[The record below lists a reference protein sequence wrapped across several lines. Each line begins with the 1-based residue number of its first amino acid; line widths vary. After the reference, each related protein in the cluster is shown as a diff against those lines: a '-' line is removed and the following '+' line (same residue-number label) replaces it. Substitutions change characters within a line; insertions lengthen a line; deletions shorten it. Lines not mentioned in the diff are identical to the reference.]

1 VNTPQDIAELALRL
15 RKFAR
20 DRDWDQFHNPKNL
33 SISIAIEAA
42 ELLEMFQWLTAEDAA
57 MLLTDAK
64 DRVRL
69 EEEVADVFI
78 YLVRLADIAEIDLLS
93 TAAMKLEK
101 NEQKYPV
108 EKAYGSAK
116 KYTDLDQ

>member
-1 VNTPQDIAELALRL
+1 MNAPQDIAELAVRL
-15 RKFAR
+15 RKIAR

-33 SISIAIEAA
+33 AISVAVEAA
-42 ELLEMFQWLTAEDAA
+42 ELLEVFQWLTAEDAA

-78 YLVRLADIAEIDLLS
+78 YLVRLADIAQIDLLS
-93 TAAMKLEK
+93 AAAMKLEK

-108 EKAYGSAK
+108 EKAHGSAK
-116 KYTDLDQ
+116 KYTNLDQ